1 MSETEMAADQ
11 ARTGSITFQNARFG
25 EVTIDASS
33 TVTFP
38 EGIPGFERCKRYGL
52 VAMAEE
58 APFLRLLS
66 IDEPAVGF
74 VILDPTQ
81 LWEDYDPEVG
91 SEDVEGLDVRD
102 ATEVEIYCIV
112 TLSEQADLVTANLKG
127 PIAINTRSMVAR
139 QIILMDDRYHTK
151 HPLLAANREKAEA
164 R

>member
-11 ARTGSITFQNARFG
+11 ACTESTTFQNARFG
-25 EVTIDASS
+25 EMTVDATSIA
-33 TVTFP
+33 TFP
-38 EGIPGFERCKRYGL
+38 DGIPGFERCKRYGL
-52 VAMAEE
+52 VSLDEE

-74 VILDPTQ
+74 VIVDPTL
-81 LWEDYDPEVG
+81 LWGDYDPEVG
-91 SEDVEGLDVRD
+91 PEEVEGLDVRD
-102 ATEVEIYCIV
+102 VAEVEVYCIV

-127 PIAINTRSMVAR
+127 PIAINTRTMMAR

-151 HPLLAANREKAEA
+151 HPLLVANREKTEA